1 MFLLLCVD
9 ANKSIELEPS
19 LVSVNL
25 TGTQLGL
32 CQFDRFLCQVD
43 RDVCQFDRDLCQFD
57 RGQACSLS
65 I

>member
-9 ANKSIELEPS
+9 AKKTIELEPS

-32 CQFDRFLCQVD
+32 CQFDRLAVN
-43 RDVCQFDRDLCQFD
+43 LTE
-57 RGQACSLS
+57 GQLSLNPFNWNPAWSPS